1 MPTQTTKKR
10 ANDPKQT
17 PPSLK
22 EVSGWSVD
30 EVLKRLR
37 SRANGLDA
45 VEAEKRLSRYG
56 YNEIATNARVSWFW
70 SLLVNFKNP
79 LIILLIVLAALSYFV
94 GDAKTSIVIG
104 CMIALSVGLRFVQ
117 ERRADNAASKL
128 KSLVHTTA
136 TVVRGGNKQE
146 IPLRELVPGDTVELS
161 AGDMIPADVR
171 IISSRHLFVNQ
182 AMLSGEAFAVEKSAD
197 ASGNADDVIRMA
209 ETDLPNICFMSTSVE
224 NGTAAAMVIAT
235 GSATKFG
242 ALGESLSGAREETD
256 FDKGIKRF
264 TWLMIKLM
272 VFLAPAVFIANGLSK
287 GNWAEA
293 FFFALAVAVG
303 LTPELLPM
311 IVTVNL
317 SKGAIK
323 MSAQK
328 VIVKRLNAIQNFGA
342 MDILCT
348 DKTGTLTD
356 GRVALIQYLDISGAE
371 DRSVLEMATVN
382 SYFQTGLK
390 NLMDEAVLHFDAGK
404 LADMAGYSKLDEI
417 PFDFERRRMSVVVR
431 RPDGRAVMVTK
442 GAVEEVVAVCTNVR
456 DGSETVPINS
466 CHHQFKDQIVTK
478 LNSDGFRLIAVS
490 IRELGREQ
498 GVFSVADESDMT
510 LIGFLAFLDPP
521 KPSAGE
527 AVARLEAL
535 GVAVKILTGDNWL
548 VTDKICREV
557 NLPVDGKYSG
567 EEVEKMSDKEL
578 AVAAV
583 AANVFY
589 KLNPA
594 DKERIIR
601 ALRSA
606 GHTVG
611 YLGDGINDAPALRA
625 ADVGISVDS
634 AMDIAKES
642 SDIIL
647 LENSL
652 DVLAAGV
659 REGRM
664 VFGNIVKYL
673 KMAASSNFGN
683 MFSVLGASIFLPF
696 LPMLPLQVIINNSL
710 YDFSQIGIPTDNVDE
725 EYAKKP
731 RQWNIGAIEKF
742 IYRMGP
748 ISSLFDY
755 ATFALMIFVFNSWM
769 KPELFHTAWF
779 VESIV
784 SQTLII
790 HVIRTAK
797 IPFFQSRAS
806 KTLTATTLVA
816 VAIGIALPYTPIA
829 STLGFVPLPLLFWP
843 YLAGF
848 IVLYLLLTQFVKSR
862 FKDAEA

>member
-1 MPTQTTKKR
+1 MTNKKR
-10 ANDPKQT
+10 TNDTKQT
-17 PPSLK
+17 LSSLNDI
-22 EVSGWSVD
+22 SSRSVG
-30 EVLKRLR
+30 EVLKHMR
-37 SRANGLDA
+37 SRPNGLTGI
-45 VEAEKRLSRYG
+45 EARKRLSRYG
-56 YNEIATNARVSWFW
+56 YNEIATNARVHWFW
-70 SLLVNFKNP
+70 SLIANFKNP
-79 LIILLIVLAALSYFV
+79 LIILLIVLGALSYFV

-104 CMIALSVGLRFVQ
+104 CMIVLSVGLRFVQ
-117 ERRADNAASKL
+117 EQRADKAASKL

-136 TVVRGGNKQE
+136 TVLRNGVKQE

-182 AMLSGEAFAVEKSAD
+182 VMLSGEAFAVEKGAE
-197 ASGNADDVIRMA
+197 AAVTIGAGGRLA

-224 NGTAAAMVIAT
+224 NGTAAAVVIAT
-235 GSATKFG
+235 GAATKFG
-242 ALGESLSGAREETD
+242 ALGESLSGARDETD

-287 GNWAEA
+287 GDWAGA

-356 GRVALIQYLDISGAE
+356 GRVALIQYLNISGAE
-371 DRSVLEMATVN
+371 DRSVLELATVN
-382 SYFQTGLK
+382 SFFQTGLK
-390 NLMDEAVLHFDAGK
+390 NLLDEAVLHFDHGQ
-404 LADMAGYSKLDEI
+404 LAAMSGYAKLDEA
-417 PFDFERRRMSVVVR
+417 PFDFERRRMSVVVKT
-431 RPDGRAVMVTK
+431 PDGRALMITK
-442 GAVEEVVAVCTNVR
+442 GAVEEVLGVCSNVR
-456 DGSETVPINS
+456 EGGGIAPIERS
-466 CHHQFKDQIVTK
+466 HYHFKDQIVTR
-478 LNSDGFRLIAVS
+478 LNGEGFRLIAVS
-490 IRELGREQ
+490 VRELSHEQ
-498 GVFSVADESDMT
+498 TSFSAADENNMT

-535 GVAVKILTGDNWL
+535 GVEVKILTGDNWL

-557 NLPVDGKYSG
+557 NIPVDGKYSG

-578 AVAAV
+578 SAAAV
-583 AANVFY
+583 AADVFY

-601 ALRSA
+601 ALKSA

-625 ADVGISVDS
+625 ADVGISVNS

-725 EYAKKP
+725 EYTKKP

-748 ISSLFDY
+748 VSSLFDY
-755 ATFALMIFVFNSWM
+755 ATFALMLFVFNSWM
-769 KPELFHTAWF
+769 NPELFHTAWF

-790 HVIRTAK
+790 HVIRTGK

-806 KTLTATTLVA
+806 KALTATTLVA

-829 STLGFVPLPLLFWP
+829 GVLGFVPLPLMFWP

-862 FKDAEA
+862 FKNADA

>member
-1 MPTQTTKKR
+1 MIKKR
-10 ANDPKQT
+10 ANDQKQT

-22 EVSGWSVD
+22 DVSGWTVD
-30 EVLKRLR
+30 EALKRLHAK
-37 SRANGLDA
+37 ANGLTGG
-45 VEAEKRLSRYG
+45 EAAKRLSRYG
-56 YNEIATNARVSWFW
+56 YNEIATNARVNWFS
-70 SLLVNFKNP
+70 SLAANFANP
-79 LIILLIVLAALSYFV
+79 LIILLIVLAALSYFA
-94 GDAKTSIVIG
+94 GDGKTSIVIV

-182 AMLSGEAFAVEKSAD
+182 ATLSGEAFAVEKSAD
-197 ASGNADDVIRMA
+197 APADAGARLS
-209 ETDLPNICFMSTSVE
+209 ETDLPNICYMSTSVE
-224 NGTAAAMVIAT
+224 NGTAVAAVFAT

-242 ALGESLSGAREETD
+242 ALGLSLSGAREETD

-272 VFLAPAVFIANGLSK
+272 IFLAPAVFIANGLSK

-317 SKGAIK
+317 SKGAIR

-356 GRVALIQYLDISGAE
+356 GRVALIQYVNISGAE

-390 NLMDEAVLHFDAGK
+390 NLMDEAVLHFDSGK

-431 RPDGRAVMVTK
+431 RPDGRVVMVTK
-442 GAVEEVVAVCTNVR
+442 GAVEEVIAVCTNVR
-456 DGSETVPINS
+456 DGGETVPIDS

-498 GVFSVADESDMT
+498 DVFSVADESNMT

-578 AVAAV
+578 AAAAV

-652 DVLAAGV
+652 DVLANGV

-725 EYAKKP
+725 EYTKKP

-742 IYRMGP
+742 IYRIGP

-790 HVIRTAK
+790 HVIRTEK
-797 IPFFQSRAS
+797 IPFIQSRAS

-829 STLGFVPLPLLFWP
+829 ATLGFVPLPPLFWP

-848 IVLYLLLTQFVKSR
+848 IVLYVLLTQFVKSR
-862 FKDAEA
+862 FKNAEA